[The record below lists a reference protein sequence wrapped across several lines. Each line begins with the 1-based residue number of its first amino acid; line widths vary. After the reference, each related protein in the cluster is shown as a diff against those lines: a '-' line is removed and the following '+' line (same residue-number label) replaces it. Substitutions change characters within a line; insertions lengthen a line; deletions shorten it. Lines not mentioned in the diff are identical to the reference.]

1 MAGRRVLVIDNAHR
15 TAASLSAAGIVS
27 PITGKRLNRPLLID
41 QLLADAFSIYPSIEQ
56 FLGASFFRHRKVLRL
71 LQSAEEQQHWKERVS
86 TGDYS
91 KYLGSLNYPRFASD
105 EPWFGGFGLGSKGAL
120 QAPFA
125 SKQLIDNLEKG
136 RPIHPEFDVC
146 RRSLWQQPQSA

>member
-1 MAGRRVLVIDNAHR
+1 VREVDYLIVGQGLAGSVVACLLQMAGRRVLVIDNALR

-27 PITGKRLNRPLLID
+27 PITGKRSRIAIFN
-41 QLLADAFSIYPSIEQ
+41 
-56 FLGASFFRHRKVLRL
+56 
-71 LQSAEEQQHWKERVS
+71 
-86 TGDYS
+86 
-91 KYLGSLNYPRFASD
+91 
-105 EPWFGGFGLGSKGAL
+105 GLGSKGAL